1 MGGGKGGNEGRKGGE
16 GVIRDRELVWTSREL
31 GNAFIVLLSAISTI
45 LNVLQLEKHYVVFED
60 VLIQILLKVNV
71 ISTSKSQNKYRKQQ
85 QSSAGKVTL
94 CLFYTSLSL

>member
-60 VLIQILLKVNV
+60 VSIQILLKVNV
-71 ISTSKSQNKYRKQQ
+71 ISTSKVRINTENNSKAVLGR
-85 QSSAGKVTL
+85 
-94 CLFYTSLSL
+94 

>member
-71 ISTSKSQNKYRKQQ
+71 ISISKVRINTENNSKAVLGR
-85 QSSAGKVTL
+85 
-94 CLFYTSLSL
+94 

>member
-31 GNAFIVLLSAISTI
+31 GNAFIVLLSDISTI

-60 VLIQILLKVNV
+60 VSIQILLKVNV
-71 ISTSKSQNKYRKQQ
+71 ISISKVRINTENNSKAVLGR
-85 QSSAGKVTL
+85 
-94 CLFYTSLSL
+94 

>member
-60 VLIQILLKVNV
+60 VSIQILLKVNV
-71 ISTSKSQNKYRKQQ
+71 ISISKVRINTENNSKAVLGR
-85 QSSAGKVTL
+85 
-94 CLFYTSLSL
+94 

>member
-31 GNAFIVLLSAISTI
+31 GNAFIVLLSDISTI

-71 ISTSKSQNKYRKQQ
+71 ISISKVRINTENNSKAVLGR
-85 QSSAGKVTL
+85 
-94 CLFYTSLSL
+94 